1 MMGQKLTHFVIPAG
15 FTFHELVCKI
25 PQPDG
30 EEPGETSWGDSE
42 FNHLFT
48 TVEGDGSLIVELL
61 DRFYIVSPSTGRRGF
76 GKTIMDAND
85 ALFVGLLETDP
96 LFTQVCISDKWLFT
110 VTNDFEPSPT
120 VDNSSKIRQLC
131 KIGVRKFKTKAEQ
144 EASKTAQ

>member
-1 MMGQKLTHFVIPAG
+1 MGRKLTHFVIPAG
-15 FTFHELVCKI
+15 RTVHEMVCKI

-30 EEPGETSWGDSE
+30 EEPGQTSWGDAE
-42 FNHLFT
+42 LNHLFT

-61 DRFYIVSPSTGRRGF
+61 DRFYIVSPLTGRRGF

-85 ALFVGLLETDP
+85 DLFVGLLETDP
-96 LFTQVCISDKWLFT
+96 LFQTVCTADKWLFT

-131 KIGVRKFKTKAEQ
+131 KIGVRKVKPLVDFP
-144 EASKTAQ
+144 AQ